1 MSKLMLNTSSRPFLE
16 PRYDVCVTRDVVYG
30 QASVGYSCA
39 AWRTRPMRFDVYEP
53 MDADGAGRAVRRPAL
68 LLAFGGAFHRG
79 SKEDD
84 TVDENGH
91 CNTPVAQYCRAFA
104 RRGYVAFSVEY
115 RLVPED
121 PVPGD
126 TPVVGS
132 PDEIPRSR
140 VDHVRR
146 LLGLPPATPDMLWR
160 GIEAASDDLAMA
172 FDFVCANAT
181 RWDIAQQRIALG
193 GFSAGARTALNV
205 AYGERRPAAAV
216 IALSGYMARN
226 DLVRHVNGQR
236 RPPAMLVT
244 GEYDLDYVRDN
255 RPIIERHFASV
266 GIPCAAYQIAGATH
280 FYSAASPVVDADG
293 TTTSLEEA
301 IAEFLYHN
309 LRPDERL

>member
-1 MSKLMLNTSSRPFLE
+1 MRSTSSQPFLE
-16 PRYDVCVTRDVVYG
+16 PRYDVRVTRDVVYG
-30 QASVGYSCA
+30 QAGIGYSSGVPGI
-39 AWRTRPMRFDVYEP
+39 RPLRLDVYEP
-53 MDADGAGRAVRRPAL
+53 TGADADGRAAQRPAL

-84 TVDENGH
+84 TVDDNGH
-91 CNTPVAQYCRAFA
+91 RNTSVAQYCRAFA

-146 LLGLPPATPDMLWR
+146 LLGLPLATTEMLWR
-160 GIEAASDDLAMA
+160 GVEAASDDLATA
-172 FDFVCANAT
+172 FDFVCANAA
-181 RWDIAQQRIALG
+181 RWSIAPQRIALG

-205 AYGERRPAAAV
+205 AYAERRPVAAV
-216 IALSGYMARN
+216 VSLSGYMARS
-226 DLVRHVNGQR
+226 DLVRHVTGKCR

-244 GEYDLDYVRDN
+244 GEHDLDYVRN
-255 RPIIERHFASV
+255 NFPVIERHLVSM
-266 GIPCAAYQIAGATH
+266 GIPCEAYRIANATH
-280 FYSAASPVVDADG
+280 FYSAASSIVRTDG
-293 TTTSLEEA
+293 SVTTLEEA
-301 IAEFLYHN
+301 MAEFLYLS
-309 LRPDERL
+309 LRTNERR